1 MAMKAQQKCRIHPV
15 VSHATHSTGVGKGL
29 ILFPGAILTCF
40 SALGTQPALLDH
52 SSQNMFSASLLDHRN
67 EDTTAESHNHT
78 IPGFC
83 GFPPPFQGTFHFLV
97 VKSTVFMH

>member
-1 MAMKAQQKCRIHPV
+1 V

-83 GFPPPFQGTFHFLV
+83 GFPPPLLRGDQAVTMRMVTKQKLAFTGGVLWPQ
-97 VKSTVFMH
+97 S